1 MATQY
6 STNGGA
12 TYSSTLIN
20 GGITQSTVSAIGGS
34 ALTNVILGTGVTS
47 IGYNAFANCSALTTV
62 NISSSVTS
70 IGNFAFFNCSSLTAV
85 TIPNSVTS
93 VGNEAFLNCTSLTT
107 VAIPDSVTSIGD
119 SAFYNCSRLAT
130 MTFESPLTLSTISA
144 NLFFGIAPNST
155 RRFYF
160 NNTNSESQ
168 INTTLLSSIK
178 SITND
183 DTVSVTGPQ
192 IFIVPT
198 ITTVITVNSFNKTY
212 GDSPF
217 YLNPSSNSFAPF
229 SYSSNN
235 TQVATVVADTGMGL
249 VTLVGVGTAVITVS
263 QPETTGYTSGTATS
277 TIQVTASTPNNP
289 VIINDGPELE
299 YLLTTN
305 APYGSL
311 TNDITV
317 VDNLTNDGNVVKTIT
332 NSTNQPINIVK

>member
-1 MATQY
+1 MGDTQY
-6 STNGGA
+6 STDGGA

-20 GGITQSTVSAIGGS
+20 GVITQSKVFAIGGS
-34 ALTNVILGTGVTS
+34 ALTNVILGSGVTS
-47 IGYNAFANCSALTTV
+47 IGSSAFANCSNLTTV

-70 IGNFAFFNCSSLTAV
+70 IGILVFFNCINLTTV
-85 TIPNSVTS
+85 TIPSSVTS
-93 VGNEAFLNCTSLTT
+93 IGDSAFFNCTSLTT
-107 VAIPDSVTSIGD
+107 VTIPDSVTSIGD
-119 SAFYNCSRLAT
+119 SAFYNCTSLTT
-130 MTFESPLTLSTISA
+130 MTFEGPLTFSNIVA
-144 NLFFGIAPNST
+144 NLFFAVGSNST
-155 RRFYF
+155 RTFYF
-160 NNTNSESQ
+160 NNTNTESQ

-178 SITND
+178 NITDND
-183 DTVSVTGPQ
+183 IVSVTGPQ

-235 TQVATVVADTGMGL
+235 TQVATVVADTGL

-277 TIQVTASTPNNP
+277 TFEVTASTPNNP
-289 VIINDGPELE
+289 VIINDGPEFE